1 MNQPILSRLEHGFK
15 EAIFLNKMITPKVI
29 TACYWLTLA
38 TVAFGFNSNVHNAIM
53 FASEND
59 IEMNGFAVFVVA
71 LFMTMIILISVRVGF
86 ELLIILFKMHDSLQA
101 LRGDID

>member
-1 MNQPILSRLEHGFK
+1 MNQSILSRLKNGFK

-29 TACYWLTLA
+29 TACYWLILTA
-38 TVAFGFNSNVHNAIM
+38 VAFGFNSNFHNVIV

-59 IEMNGFAVFVVA
+59 IEMNDFAVFVMA
-71 LFMTMIILISVRVGF
+71 LFMTMITLISVRVGF